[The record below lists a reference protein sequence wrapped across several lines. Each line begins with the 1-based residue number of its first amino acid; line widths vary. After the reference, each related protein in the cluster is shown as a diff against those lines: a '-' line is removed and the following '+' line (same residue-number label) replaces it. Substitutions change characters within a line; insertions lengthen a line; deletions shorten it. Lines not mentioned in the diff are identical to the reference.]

1 MKRFLLLK
9 SLMVLS
15 LLGGSIV
22 SKGQAIT
29 TMGPRL
35 LVDAPSSVAGL
46 KKFTYSSSG
55 TNSWA
60 RALDSTWQHVEII
73 RTSGDSLGCTN
84 LNSYAGKWALIWR
97 GNCQFGEKA
106 LYAQQKGAKGV
117 IIINNVTG
125 ADPVGMAAGTSGAGV
140 TIPVLMMSNP
150 EGAAL
155 WNALGTSQQYISLT
169 RWGFNKA
176 NDLAFVPTSPAPGP
190 GTIALSQWTAGAPP
204 PSYKYYTG
212 SFIANTG
219 TAAQTGVKVGTEI
232 TFTPTGGSAT
242 SVYKDT
248 VSVSGTFNPIDSIFE
263 ALSSN
268 VGTLTPTTKG
278 RYNVNYTVWSSVADD
293 NPNDNTWSL
302 YFDVVDNILTKA
314 RLDANGNPMITG
326 GVRPGTTT
334 NYVWGPLLYVTKGGY
349 QAKYVRF
356 GFSDNDTSKHALT
369 GQQATAY
376 IWKWK
381 DGDNGGTVD
390 NFIQARELT
399 LKGLAFKELT
409 AADSPSKIF
418 VATVG
423 KPDGTAG
430 VITLEDNTWY
440 WVGADMDQN
449 LFLSVD
455 EGYNYYNRTNAAKA
469 ASINDFWCP
478 IHLGSKSAM
487 DGSPADTVR
496 NIPFGYAGGAAN
508 SNNIDSTAFSSVDN
522 TTTSIALELAPFQIN
537 VENVKEQPNQV
548 SIFPNPATD
557 VINVKLDLLANA
569 NKAYIRVIDAVGR
582 RVATVTKENIQ
593 NETISISTKGLAA
606 GNYYVVVIAN
616 GYGIT
621 KPFTVVNT
629 Q

>member
-1 MKRFLLLK
+1 
-9 SLMVLS
+9 MVLS
-15 LLGGSIV
+15 LLAGSMV

-35 LVDAPSSVAGL
+35 IVDAPSSVAGL

-55 TNSWA
+55 TGTWG
-60 RALDSTWQHVEII
+60 RALDSTWEHVEII
-73 RTSGDSLGCTN
+73 RTAGDTLGCSN

-125 ADPVGMAAGTSGAGV
+125 ADPVGMAAGTSGGSV

-150 EGAAL
+150 DGAAL
-155 WNALGTSQQYISLT
+155 WNALGSSQQYISLT
-169 RWGFNKA
+169 RWGFNKT
-176 NDLAFVPTSPAPGP
+176 NDLAFVPVSPAPGP
-190 GTIALSQWTAGAPP
+190 GSIALTQWTAGAPP
-204 PSYKYYTG
+204 AAYKYYAG

-219 TAAQTGVKVGTEI
+219 TAVQTGVKVTTEI

-248 VSVSGTFNPIDSIFE
+248 VSITGSFNPIDSIFQ

-268 VGTLTPTTKG
+268 VGTLTPTTTG
-278 RYNVNYTVWSSVADD
+278 RYNVTYTVSSSATDD
-293 NPNDNTWSL
+293 NPADNTWSL
-302 YFDVVDNILTKA
+302 YFDVVNNILTKA
-314 RLDANGNPMITG
+314 RVDANGNPIVTG
-326 GVRPGTTT
+326 GVRPGTAS
-334 NYVWGPLLYVTKGGY
+334 NYVWGPLLYIAKGGY

-356 GFSDNDTSKHALT
+356 GFSDNDTSKHSLA

-376 IWKWK
+376 IWKWV
-381 DGDNGGTVD
+381 DGSNGGTTD
-390 NFIQARELT
+390 NFIQARELS

-430 VITLEDNTWY
+430 VITVEDNSWY

-455 EGYNYYNRTNAAKA
+455 EGYNYFNRTNAAKN
-469 ASINDFWCP
+469 ASPSVNDFWCP
-478 IHLGSKSAM
+478 IHIGSKSAM
-487 DGSPADTVR
+487 DGSPGDTVR
-496 NIPFGYAGGAAN
+496 NIPFGFTGGNQN
-508 SNNIDSTAFSSVDN
+508 SNNIDSTVFGSVDN
-522 TTTSIALELAPFQIN
+522 TTTAVALELSPFQ
-537 VENVKEQPNQV
+537 VEVGSVKAEPTQV
-548 SIFPNPATD
+548 DVFPNPTTD
-557 VINVKLDLLANA
+557 VINVKLSLLANA
-569 NKAYIRVIDAVGR
+569 DKAYIKIIDAVGR
-582 RVATVTKENIQ
+582 TISTTTKENIQ
-593 NETISISTKGLAA
+593 NETLSLPTKGLPS
-606 GNYYVVVIAN
+606 GSYYVVVIAN

-621 KPFTVVNT
+621 KPFTVVSK